1 MIINIPHNGPNFI
14 IGRDGR
20 EYRAQHL
27 DGRNVVELPPA
38 EYVFLTMGPQG
49 KSWSDANPEAA
60 QELGKFRFTLM

>member
-27 DGRNVVELPPA
+27 DGRNVVELPS
-38 EYVFLTMGPQG
+38 TC
-49 KSWSDANPEAA
+49 S
-60 QELGKFRFTLM
+60 